1 MSERVFENSF
11 DRNQITLERLINQ
24 VESLVVKTGLTVMQ
38 AISEVLAETPLE
50 VIDEEKQALQKIFQ
64 DLFENSVY
72 KS

>member
-11 DRNQITLERLINQ
+11 DRNQITLESLINQ

>member
-11 DRNQITLERLINQ
+11 DRNQILLESLINQ
-24 VESLVVKTGLTVMQ
+24 VEILVIKTGLTVMQ
-38 AISEVLAETPLE
+38 AISEVLGETSLE
-50 VIDEEKQALQKIFQ
+50 VIAEEKQALQKIFQ